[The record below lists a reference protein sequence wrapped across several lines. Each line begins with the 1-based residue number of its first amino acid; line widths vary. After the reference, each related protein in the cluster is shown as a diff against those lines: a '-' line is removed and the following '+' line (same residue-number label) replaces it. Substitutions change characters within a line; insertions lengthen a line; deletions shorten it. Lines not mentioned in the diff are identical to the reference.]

1 MKIANFV
8 KEQKH
13 KIKLNIDLNYFRP
26 GLYEKIWKQE
36 CDSTVLKIC
45 TGLGSLQTQYYKLL
59 YYIYLIQ
66 TKIIPM

>member
-13 KIKLNIDLNYFRP
+13 EIELNFDLNYFRQ
-26 GLYEKIWKQE
+26 GLYEKICKQAW
-36 CDSTVLKIC
+36 DSTVLKIC
-45 TGLGSLQTQYYKLL
+45 TGLGSLQSQYYKLL
-59 YYIYLIQ
+59 NYIYLIQ